1 MKKIIA
7 NYVSTT
13 SGGANWYSVS
23 TNNLTADLLEYFQER
38 AERKPDYCK
47 ITDETVQWCTQ
58 FEWADQLAISTVIS
72 KSSGQLC
79 LKTEPILTAEQRRE
93 AAQKL
98 AKAKPQTA
106 APRVM
111 STIDVD
117 ITPEF

>member
-23 TNNLTADLLEYFQER
+23 LKDLSDDLLEYFQNR
-38 AERKPDYCK
+38 AESKPDYCK
-47 ITDETVQWCTQ
+47 ITDDSVNWCTS
-58 FEWADQLAISTVIS
+58 FEWADQLSLTAYVST
-72 KSSGQLC
+72 KTGLLG
-79 LKTEPILTAEQRRE
+79 LKCEPILTAEQRRVASAE
-93 AAQKL
+93 RKAQI
-98 AKAKPQTA
+98 A
-106 APRVM
+106 APRVIA